1 MYKLKVVVGLPRS
14 GKSTYVNSSKQ
25 PGEIIVSTDRLNLLI
40 YGQRYY
46 SGGEAM
52 LQAIKEIQLKSLM
65 EQGLDITIDDSNI
78 TVAARAKLLNL
89 ANTYNYEASAV
100 FIDASIMTCIERARA
115 ADQLILVS
123 AINKAASQLEFPKVE
138 EGFKSIWI
146 INMQ

>member
-1 MYKLKVVVGLPRS
+1 
-14 GKSTYVNSSKQ
+14 
-25 PGEIIVSTDRLNLLI
+25 
-40 YGQRYY
+40 
-46 SGGEAM
+46 
-52 LQAIKEIQLKSLM
+52 M